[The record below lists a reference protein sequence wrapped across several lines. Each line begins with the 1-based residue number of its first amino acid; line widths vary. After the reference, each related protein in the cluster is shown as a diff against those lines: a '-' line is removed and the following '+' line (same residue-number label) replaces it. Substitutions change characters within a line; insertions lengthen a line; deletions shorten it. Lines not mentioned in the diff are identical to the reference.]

1 MVDSLYIALTRF
13 SRVKTGHI
21 ARSWPGGCVKSKL
34 TFYPRSINTLDPRC
48 PVKKVVVSCRRE
60 NILYTMQGKD
70 HWILLLQNCWEPAF
84 SCDMYSFNVLTV
96 FYTFLVINLKCSSI
110 VILAPNAT
118 FLQLKSDLP
127 PQFAHLVIF
136 YRILDI
142 KTHICWLWEI
152 FCVPI
157 NILELLSGEQL
168 FHLYQHQNFIL
179 LVLDVR
185 ILSQNQ
191 KYLL

>member
-1 MVDSLYIALTRF
+1 MEEF
-13 SRVKTGHI
+13 KTI
-21 ARSWPGGCVKSKL
+21 V
-34 TFYPRSINTLDPRC
+34 
-48 PVKKVVVSCRRE
+48 KVVGEISPQMLEGFMEDMDNIIKVNNVSFE
-60 NILYTMQGKD
+60 YITDETTHKAIDDLTLEFYD
-70 HWILLLQNCWEPAF
+70 
-84 SCDMYSFNVLTV
+84 SFNVLTV